1 MKAVSKFI
9 LFVAACLTVAWFS
22 LSIQAQDID
31 PPTSLPAAST
41 KSAGVNPATG
51 LPAAPSGPAHLDP
64 KTGLPMGLT
73 LDDIGQHTYPAGA
86 VPQSLTIL
94 PEVEEL
100 IEKSKYDDALQL
112 LLDNHQQF
120 KLNDPL
126 AETLLPDWIELS
138 RRFPKAKAA
147 LIEIRDQYQNEF
159 DAGRGYQLLF
169 GELSAINSQ
178 LQQDDST
185 YALFQS
191 IRKKDRKL
199 AEQCFGTIAPL
210 LIKRGEFDLCLSYV
224 GDPKENFDSIRGSY
238 DWTLAHQH
246 HADLLKRQSDQQLAQ
261 INQQLGLTNH
271 VKPLF
276 DPNYYPP
283 PPVPVN
289 PVPSPRDFTED
300 SFVNRTRQLI
310 EILVGAGRK
319 AEAEEIQGKAVAVL
333 DDPRLKS
340 AVSDAT
346 QQVQKLSPHNP

>member
-1 MKAVSKFI
+1 
-9 LFVAACLTVAWFS
+9 
-22 LSIQAQDID
+22 
-31 PPTSLPAAST
+31 
-41 KSAGVNPATG
+41 
-51 LPAAPSGPAHLDP
+51 
-64 KTGLPMGLT
+64 MGLT
-73 LDDIGQHTYPAGA
+73 LDDIGQHTFPAVA
-86 VPQSLTIL
+86 VPQSSLML

-100 IEKSKYDDALQL
+100 IEKSKYDEALQL

-159 DAGRGYQLLF
+159 YAGRGYQLLF

-178 LQQDDST
+178 LQQDDAT

-191 IRKKDRKL
+191 IRKQDRKL
-199 AEQCFGTIAPL
+199 AEQCFSIIAPL

-224 GDPKENFDSIRGSY
+224 GDPQENFDSIRGAY
-238 DWTLAHQH
+238 DWTLVHRH
-246 HADLLKRQSDQQLAQ
+246 HADLLKRQSDQLLAQ
-261 INQQLGLTNH
+261 TKQQLGLTNQ

-276 DPNYYPP
+276 DPNYFPP
-283 PPVPVN
+283 PPVRVDS
-289 PVPSPRDFTED
+289 VPSPREFTED
-300 SFVNRTRQLI
+300 SFVNQTRQLI
-310 EILVGAGRK
+310 EILIGAGRK
-319 AEAEEIQGKAVAVL
+319 AEAEDVQGKAVAIL